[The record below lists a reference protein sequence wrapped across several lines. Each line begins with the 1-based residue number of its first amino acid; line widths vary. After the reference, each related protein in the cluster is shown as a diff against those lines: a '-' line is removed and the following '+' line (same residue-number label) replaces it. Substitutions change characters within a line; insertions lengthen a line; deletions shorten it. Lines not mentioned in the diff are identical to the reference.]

1 MSGAQP
7 LIARVAGIGLAGP
20 GLRDWRQGAAMLR
33 GEQAYEPQPWERYK
47 PERLP
52 ANERRRAT
60 SLVRL
65 AFQACEQAVT
75 DWSGEASALASVFAS
90 SGGDMDISTR
100 LCAML
105 AQGDGSISPTQFHNS
120 VHNAAAGYWSIA
132 TAARGPSC
140 SLSGH
145 DATAAAGLVEALSL
159 VVHEA
164 QPVLLAVYDIP
175 TPPPLHAKRPISE
188 PLAWALVL
196 LPAAMNA
203 QGSLLRAE
211 LDAQVLPAAD
221 QPAFDGKLGDL
232 QAAHPAGRGLPL
244 LQVLARGA
252 GSAELPGFGYRLQ
265 VLVE

>member
-1 MSGAQP
+1 MSKAQT
-7 LIARVAGIGLAGP
+7 LSARVAGIGLAGP
-20 GLRDWRQGAAMLR
+20 GLPDWAHGAAILR
-33 GEQAYEPQPWERYK
+33 GEQPYEPQPWERYK

-65 AFQACEQAVT
+65 AFQACEQAVAALPG
-75 DWSGEASALASVFAS
+75 DASTLASVFAS

-132 TAARGPSC
+132 TGARGPSC

-159 VVHEA
+159 VVHED

-196 LPAAMNA
+196 MPEAMDSE
-203 QGSLLRAE
+203 GPLLRAE
-211 LDAQVLPAAD
+211 LATQESSDAIP
-221 QPAFDGKLGDL
+221 PAFASELASL
-232 QAAHPAGRGLPL
+232 QTAHPAGRGLPL
-244 LQVLARGA
+244 LQLLARGGGA
-252 GSAELPGFGYRLQ
+252 AELPGFGYRLQ
-265 VLVE
+265 VQVE

>member
-1 MSGAQP
+1 MSV
-7 LIARVAGIGLAGP
+7 LSARVAGIGIAGP
-20 GLRDWRQGAAMLR
+20 GLGDWQHAASVLR
-33 GEQAYEPQPWERYK
+33 GEQSYEAGPWERYK

-65 AFQACEQAVT
+65 AFQACEQAVA
-75 DWSGEASALASVFAS
+75 DWSGSPDVLASVFAS

-105 AQGDGSISPTQFHNS
+105 AQGDGAISPTQFHNS

-132 TAARGPSC
+132 TSARGPSC

-145 DATAAAGLVEALSL
+145 DATAAAGLLEALSL
-159 VVHEA
+159 VVQEQ

-175 TPPPLHAKRPISE
+175 TPPPLHALRPISE

-196 LPAAMNA
+196 LPESPDQVPAEGLRLQAAV
-203 QGSLLRAE
+203 E
-211 LDAQVLPAAD
+211 TPEDAPAPGTLPA
-221 QPAFDGKLGDL
+221 GL
-232 QAAHPAGRGLPL
+232 QSLVEAHPAGRGLPL
-244 LQVLARGA
+244 LQALARA
-252 GSAELPGFGYRLQ
+252 GGEASLPGFGYQLR
-265 VLVE
+265 VRVE